1 MTEAKPGEDFD
12 NEEDD
17 GQQNEY
23 SELLSVS
30 LGLGF
35 SGPFPH
41 SDFGFLGMVFS
52 SVRRVRHF
60 I

>member
-1 MTEAKPGEDFD
+1 MVFCFFLKGGIDHVEVEMTEAEPGEDFD

-30 LGLGF
+30 LVL
-35 SGPFPH
+35 
-41 SDFGFLGMVFS
+41 
-52 SVRRVRHF
+52 
-60 I
+60 